1 MKRLLMKIVI
11 TFWNKLQND
20 PFETFKLDPS
30 LLNTENLVEKP
41 KQPIFESKCQKYMT
55 ESKLK

>member
-1 MKRLLMKIVI
+1 MKIVI

-20 PFETFKLDPS
+20 PFETCKLDPS

-55 ESKLK
+55 KSKLK